1 MDHIE
6 ECGMSEMPV
15 PAPMEQHEGSP
26 VSMNV
31 SLNASGKEHV
41 EDLLNMMKNA
51 GMPGAKEVGP
61 MDMPKLPMRT
71 DIDKFRSIVDGPKPD
86 GDIDFDLDKDGS
98 ADMKLSKKLPA
109 PKEMDMEDDVE
120 EEGYD
125 NEPDEQYGALD
136 DVIDSGDDLH
146 KSKKA
151 HRAVAGG
158 DNAMTLEQEIL
169 KALKA
174 DYAAK
179 K

>member
-6 ECGMSEMPV
+6 ECGMDEGPMPGAMP
-15 PAPMEQHEGSP
+15 PAPMDQGNP

-41 EDLLNMMKNA
+41 EDLINMMKNA
-51 GMPGAKEVGP
+51 GMNNAKEVGP

-71 DIDKFRSIVDGPKPD
+71 DIDKFRSIVDGPEMDEPK
-86 GDIDFDLDKDGS
+86 
-98 ADMKLSKKLPA
+98 MKLPA
-109 PKEMDMEDDVE
+109 PEEMDA

-125 NEPDEQYGALD
+125 NEPDEEYGSID

-151 HRAVAGG
+151 YAKAQDG
-158 DNAMTLEQEIL
+158 DNAMAVEDEQETLEQQIL
-169 KALKA
+169 AALK
-174 DYAAK
+174 DEYAK